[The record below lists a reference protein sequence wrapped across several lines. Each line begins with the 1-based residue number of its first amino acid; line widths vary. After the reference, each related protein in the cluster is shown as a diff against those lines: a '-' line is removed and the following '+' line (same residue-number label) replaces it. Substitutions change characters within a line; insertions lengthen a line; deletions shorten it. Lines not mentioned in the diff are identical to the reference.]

1 MNLMS
6 TKKTTKESF
15 SQAFQEL
22 EAITQWFEKGEVDLD
37 EGLKKFERGLLLAKM
52 CKEKLSEVENKV
64 KEIKKKF
71 EENL

>member
-1 MNLMS
+1 MT